1 MWGLCW
7 SFFLES
13 LILFLPGKN
22 LWSYETSCEI
32 KLLKVAQSNP
42 IIEQLPFKHPASI
55 EASCSSSIFLRYH
68 FSLTDGK
75 REELSSNPIFNGK
88 VSTSEEA
95 VNRARISA
103 LAVVVERNAVIWRP
117 LSLVQLLMQSVL
129 PEWLSVSVCGA
140 AAPIRL
146 LYVDEW
152 AAHTARALPT
162 RSRQP
167 IQPHQPGI

>member
-1 MWGLCW
+1 MRLVLKLFFISN
-7 SFFLES
+7 SFSTREELMILWNVVWNQVVKGCPIKPNHRTITFQTS
-13 LILFLPGKN
+13 RFHRSILFP
-22 LWSYETSCEI
+22 
-32 KLLKVAQSNP
+32 
-42 IIEQLPFKHPASI
+42 
-55 EASCSSSIFLRYH
+55 SIFLRYH

-75 REELSSNPIFNGK
+75 REELSSNPIFTGK

-117 LSLVQLLMQSVL
+117 ISLVQLLMQSVL
-129 PEWLSVSVCGA
+129 PEWLSVSVSVCGA

-146 LYVDEW
+146 LYADEW
-152 AAHTARALPT
+152 AAHWARALPT
-162 RSRQP
+162 RSQQP